1 MIINPNFHVI
11 LTLVPYLLTLL
22 IIIMDLN
29 TLRTLHAIG
38 NYPSII
44 TELSSPATLS
54 KNEINSEFLVLG
66 WKSILKGTGDVSKC
80 GQFLSTSTG
89 QAVSELLKK
98 SLMLWSKVYKNHI
111 NNQTGS
117 SSDVMAFKELGLKAH
132 EAVEIEADE
141 RDQIILISAE
151 ALLMLSATSES
162 FSLLKLLKASNLDW
176 YKNVRCYYPHSNLF
190 LSIFSQVMFIEILI
204 NFGQFSLAQDRLQKM
219 KNIPE
224 WKDDVRFLLIEALLG
239 LTSCDANESFG
250 VMDSLYSYQEL
261 IQVHG
266 STPRL
271 LLHLAAAF
279 ILLKKFT
286 EAQSTLLQIPQ
297 SPETDSIV
305 KANLL
310 VIDSLLNSPNFPSSL
325 S

>member
-1 MIINPNFHVI
+1 
-11 LTLVPYLLTLL
+11 
-22 IIIMDLN
+22 MDLN

-44 TELSSPATLS
+44 TELSTSTS
-54 KNEINSEFLVLG
+54 SNEINSEFLVLG

-80 GQFLSTSTG
+80 AQFLSSSSKP
-89 QAVSELLKK
+89 QISEILKK

-111 NNQTGS
+111 NNQMNS
-117 SSDVMAFKELGLKAH
+117 SSDVTALREVGFKAH
-132 EAVEIEADE
+132 EAVEIEQEE

-151 ALLMLSATSES
+151 ALLMSSATSES

-176 YKNVRCYYPHSNLF
+176 YLSAIHLINLIISPIYFCF
-190 LSIFSQVMFIEILI
+190 LPTNFSQIMFIEILI
-204 NFGQFSLAQDRLQKM
+204 NFGQFSLAQDRLKKM

-239 LTSCDANESFG
+239 LHQSDTNSEGFN
-250 VMDSLYSYQEL
+250 VKDSLYSYQEL

-271 LLHLAAAF
+271 LLYLAAAF

-286 EAQSTLLQIPQ
+286 DAQSILLQIPQ
-297 SPETDSIV
+297 SSSPSETDAIV

-310 VIDSLLNSPNFPSSL
+310 VIDSLLNSPSFSESL
-325 S
+325 K